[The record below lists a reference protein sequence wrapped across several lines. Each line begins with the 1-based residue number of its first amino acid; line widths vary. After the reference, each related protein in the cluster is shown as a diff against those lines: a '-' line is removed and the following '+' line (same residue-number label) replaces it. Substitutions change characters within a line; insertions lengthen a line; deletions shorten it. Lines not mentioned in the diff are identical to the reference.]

1 MVENKLKSLKLTC
14 WTLNCLSSSGLERH
28 PLDVPEAMAAMRNA
42 TKNGLMVYSFD
53 ETLLALEFSH
63 LFVFYIDTTTIL
75 LLQN

>member
-1 MVENKLKSLKLTC
+1 MKSLKLTC

-28 PLDVPEAMAAMRNA
+28 PSDVLEAMAAMRNA

-53 ETLLALEFSH
+53 ETLIALEFPH
-63 LFVFYIDTTTIL
+63 VFVFYIDTTTIL